1 MGTGGNAIMTKKAL
15 NQRQEKIVEIARSE
29 GFVGIEKLAALFDIT
44 PQTIRRDIMLLCEQ
58 GILRRYH
65 GGASL
70 ISNTRNVDYTERR
83 EVMKEEK
90 ARIGRMVAAHIPD
103 GASLFLNIGTTTE
116 AVADALLDHKNL
128 NVVTNNINVAAKLS
142 QRESFDVSI
151 APGHV
156 RPRDLAVIG
165 EATIDFI
172 KQFKVDFGVIGI
184 SGIDEDGTL
193 LDFDYREVR
202 VAQTIIENS
211 RTTFLATDHTK
222 FGRRA
227 MVKLGNITD
236 LDGLFLD
243 RMPPAPF
250 DELIHSSSVTAHLVD
265 EDDIF

>member
-1 MGTGGNAIMTKKAL
+1 MVTGQNATATQKGL

-44 PQTIRRDIMLLCEQ
+44 PQTIRRDIALLCDH

-83 EVMKEEK
+83 EVMKDEK
-90 ARIGRMVAAHIPD
+90 ARIGQMVAAHIPD

-116 AVADALLDHKNL
+116 AVADALLNHKNL

-142 QRESFDVSI
+142 QQESFDVSI

-227 MVKLGNITD
+227 MVKLGNITE

-243 RMPPAPF
+243 CLPPAPY
-250 DELIHSSSVTAHLVD
+250 DELIKSSTVTAHLVS
-265 EDDIF
+265 ES